1 MSGLGRKV
9 WSAGDVVAAAD
20 VQGYLQDQTVMV
32 FDDASARSSAIG
44 TPTEG
49 MASYL
54 KDTNTLELYD
64 GSSWFSADSEIPSQ
78 SGNADKYL
86 TTDGTAL
93 SWGEVDALPSQ
104 TGNDGKY
111 LTTDGTAASWATITT
126 DPTPSVFLLMG
137 A

>member
-32 FDDASARSSAIG
+32 FDDATARSSAIG

-49 MASYL
+49 MATYL

>member
-1 MSGLGRKV
+1 MAGLGYKV
-9 WSAGDVVAAAD
+9 WTAGDVVAAAD
-20 VQGYLQDQTVMV
+20 INGYLGEQVIMV
-32 FDDASARSSAIG
+32 FADSAARSSAIG

-64 GSSWFSADSEIPSQ
+64 GSTWFSADSEIPSQ

-111 LTTDGTAASWATITT
+111 LTTNGTAASWATITT

>member
-1 MSGLGRKV
+1 MAGLGYKIFT
-9 WSAGDVVAAAD
+9 AGEVLTAAN
-20 VQGYLQDQTVMV
+20 VNGYLMEQAIMV
-32 FDDASARSSAIG
+32 FADSAARGSAIG

-49 MASYL
+49 MATYL

-78 SGNADKYL
+78 SGEGGKYL

-93 SWGEVDALPSQ
+93 SWSAVDALPSQ

>member
-32 FDDASARSSAIG
+32 FNDASARSSAIG

-64 GSSWFSADSEIPSQ
+64 GSTWFSADSEIPSQ

>member
-1 MSGLGRKV
+1 MAGLGYKV
-9 WSAGDVVAAAD
+9 FTAGEVLTAANMN
-20 VQGYLQDQTVMV
+20 GYLMEQSVMV
-32 FDDASARSSAIG
+32 FDDSSARSSAIG

-49 MASYL
+49 MATYL

>member
-32 FDDASARSSAIG
+32 FDDATARSSAIG

>member
-64 GSSWFSADSEIPSQ
+64 GSTWFSADSEIPSQ

-111 LTTDGTAASWATITT
+111 LTTNGTAASWATITT

>member
-32 FDDASARSSAIG
+32 FDDATARSSAIG

-126 DPTPSVFLLMG
+126 DPTPSVFLMMG

>member
-64 GSSWFSADSEIPSQ
+64 GSTWFSADSEIPSQ

-111 LTTDGTAASWATITT
+111 LTTNGTAASWATITT
-126 DPTPSVFLLMG
+126 DPTPRVFLLMG

>member
-32 FDDASARSSAIG
+32 FNDASARSSAIG

-64 GSSWFSADSEIPSQ
+64 GSTWFSADSEIPSQ

-111 LTTDGTAASWATITT
+111 LTTNGTAASWATITT

>member
-1 MSGLGRKV
+1 MAGLGYKV
-9 WSAGDVVAAAD
+9 FTAGEVLTAANMN
-20 VQGYLQDQTVMV
+20 GYLMEQSVMV
-32 FDDASARSSAIG
+32 FDDSSARSSAIG

-49 MASYL
+49 MATYL

-111 LTTDGTAASWATITT
+111 LTTNGTAASWATITT

>member
-1 MSGLGRKV
+1 MAGLGRKV
-9 WSAGDVVAAAD
+9 WAAGEVLAAAD
-20 VQGYLQDQTVMV
+20 VNGYLMDQTVMV
-32 FDDASARSSAIG
+32 FDDATARSSAIA
-44 TPTEG
+44 TATEG
-49 MASYL
+49 MATYL

-126 DPTPSVFLLMG
+126 DPTPSVFLMMG

>member
-32 FDDASARSSAIG
+32 FNDASARSSAIG

-64 GSSWFSADSEIPSQ
+64 GSTWFSADS
-78 SGNADKYL
+78 
-86 TTDGTAL
+86 
-93 SWGEVDALPSQ
+93 
-104 TGNDGKY
+104 
-111 LTTDGTAASWATITT
+111 
-126 DPTPSVFLLMG
+126 
-137 A
+137 

>member
-1 MSGLGRKV
+1 MAGLGYKV
-9 WSAGDVVAAAD
+9 FAAGEVLTAAN
-20 VQGYLQDQTVMV
+20 VNGYLMDQAVMV
-32 FDDASARSSAIG
+32 FDDSTARSSAIG

-54 KDTNTLELYD
+54 KDTNTLELYN

-78 SGNADKYL
+78 SGQGGNYL
-86 TTDGTAL
+86 TTDGTVL
-93 SWGEVDALPSQ
+93 SWSAVDALPSQ

-111 LTTDGTAASWATITT
+111 LTTNGTAASWATITT